1 MKPIS
6 IIALALGLILGSCA
20 ADEVAEGPPEISYG
34 RDICVECG
42 MIINEARYAAAYR
55 LPDGTEEKFDDLG
68 GLLIHG
74 HKHGELATA
83 EVWVHDVET
92 EAWIR
97 AENAWY
103 VMTKDGRT
111 PMGYGIIA
119 FADRQRAEA
128 VAEGMGAEVLAW
140 EDLVAMPPD
149 QMAPSQHG

>member
-6 IIALALGLILGSCA
+6 IIALALGLILGACA
-20 ADEVAEGPPEISYG
+20 ADEVAEGPPEINYG

-55 LPDGTEEKFDDLG
+55 LPNGTEEKFDDLG

-74 HKHGELATA
+74 HEQGELADA

-92 EAWIR
+92 EAWVR
-97 AENAWY
+97 AEDAWY

-119 FADRQRAEA
+119 FADHQRAQD
-128 VAEGMGAEVLAW
+128 VAEGLGAEVLGW
-140 EDLVAMPPD
+140 EVIMTMTPEPSGH
-149 QMAPSQHG
+149 SQHG